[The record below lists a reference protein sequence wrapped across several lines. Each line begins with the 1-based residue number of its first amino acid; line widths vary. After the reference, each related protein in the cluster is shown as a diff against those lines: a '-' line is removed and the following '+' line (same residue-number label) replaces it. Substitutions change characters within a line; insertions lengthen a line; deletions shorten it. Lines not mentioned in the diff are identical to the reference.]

1 MLDVKNIK
9 NDFPIF
15 KSKEKNFIYLD
26 SASTS
31 QKPQSV
37 IDSVSSYYDSYSA
50 NIHRA
55 LYEIGEKAT
64 DKYESVREKV
74 RKFMNVPDSHSIIFS
89 SGTTESINLIAYAWG
104 TKNLNK
110 DDHILITEMEHH
122 SNLVPWQLLSSR
134 SNASLDYILLNN
146 DGTLEL
152 ESLEKKILSKTKII
166 SVSHQSNVFGTIN
179 PINKIID
186 EAKKVGAIT
195 VIDGA
200 QAVPHM
206 KVDIENL
213 GCDFYAFS
221 GHKMLGPT
229 GVGVL
234 IGRKTILEKM
244 DPFMGGGE
252 MINTVTMEKSTWNDV
267 PWKFEAGTPNIAQ
280 VIGLGAAIDYI
291 EKIGIENIHQHEQAL
306 LKYGLEILS
315 QNENIVLYGNPE
327 IRGAVI
333 PFNVKNVHP
342 HDLAKFLDTDGICIR
357 AGHHCTQPIM
367 NRLGINATARAS
379 FYIYNTKNDIEK
391 LAESI
396 KKTADIFK

>member
-104 TKNLNK
+104 TKNLNN

-122 SNLVPWQLLSSR
+122 SNLIPWQLLSSR

-186 EAKKVGAIT
+186 DAKNVGAIT

-200 QAVPHM
+200 QAAPHM

-252 MINTVTMEKSTWNDV
+252 MINTVTMEESTWNDV

-306 LKYGLEILS
+306 LKYGLDILS

-391 LAESI
+391 LGDSI

>member
-104 TKNLNK
+104 TKNLNN

-122 SNLVPWQLLSSR
+122 SNLIPWQLLSPR

-186 EAKKVGAIT
+186 GAKNVGAIT

>member
-74 RKFMNVPDSHSIIFS
+74 RQFMNVPDSHSIIFS

-104 TKNLNK
+104 TKNLNN

-122 SNLVPWQLLSSR
+122 SNLIPWQLLSSR

-306 LKYGLEILS
+306 LKYGLDILS

-391 LAESI
+391 LGDSI

>member
-104 TKNLNK
+104 TKNLNN

-122 SNLVPWQLLSSR
+122 SNLIPWQLLSSR

-306 LKYGLEILS
+306 LKYGLKILS

-379 FYIYNTKNDIEK
+379 FYIYNTKDDIEK
-391 LAESI
+391 LGDSI

>member
-74 RKFMNVPDSHSIIFS
+74 KQFMNVPDSHSIIFS

-104 TKNLNK
+104 TKNLNN

-122 SNLVPWQLLSSR
+122 SNLIPWQLLSSR

-291 EKIGIENIHQHEQAL
+291 EKIGIENIHQHEQGL

>member
-74 RKFMNVPDSHSIIFS
+74 RQFMNVPDSHSIIFS

-104 TKNLNK
+104 TKNLNN

-122 SNLVPWQLLSSR
+122 SNLIPWQLLSSR
-134 SNASLDYILLNN
+134 SKASLDYIMLNN

-367 NRLGINATARAS
+367 NRLEINATARAS

-391 LAESI
+391 LGDSI

>member
-1 MLDVKNIK
+1 MLDVKDIK

-74 RKFMNVPDSHSIIFS
+74 RQFMNVPDSHNIIFS

-104 TKNLNK
+104 TKNLSN

-134 SNASLDYILLNN
+134 SNTSLDYILLNN

-291 EKIGIENIHQHEQAL
+291 EKIGIENIHQHEQGL

-391 LAESI
+391 LGDSI

>member
-104 TKNLNK
+104 TKNLNN

-122 SNLVPWQLLSSR
+122 SNLIPWQLLSSR

-291 EKIGIENIHQHEQAL
+291 EKIDIENIHQHEQAL
-306 LKYGLEILS
+306 LKYGLDILS
-315 QNENIVLYGNPE
+315 QNKNIVLYGNPE

>member
-104 TKNLNK
+104 TKNLNN

-122 SNLVPWQLLSSR
+122 SNLIPWQLLSSR

-291 EKIGIENIHQHEQAL
+291 EKIDIENIHQHEQAL

>member
-74 RKFMNVPDSHSIIFS
+74 RQFMNVPDSHSIIFS

-122 SNLVPWQLLSSR
+122 SNLIPWQLLSSR

-291 EKIGIENIHQHEQAL
+291 EKIGIENIHQHEQGL

-391 LAESI
+391 LGDSI

>member
-74 RKFMNVPDSHSIIFS
+74 KQFMNVPDSHSIIFS
-89 SGTTESINLIAYAWG
+89 SGTTESINLFAYAWG

-122 SNLVPWQLLSSR
+122 SNLIPWQLLSSR

-244 DPFMGGGE
+244 DPFMAGGE
-252 MINTVTMEKSTWNDV
+252 MINTVTMEESTWNDV

-291 EKIGIENIHQHEQAL
+291 EKIDIENIHQHEQAL
-306 LKYGLEILS
+306 LKYGLDILS
-315 QNENIVLYGNPE
+315 QNKNIVLYCNPE

-391 LAESI
+391 LGDSI

>member
-9 NDFPIF
+9 NDFPTF

-122 SNLVPWQLLSSR
+122 SNLIPWQLLSSR

-306 LKYGLEILS
+306 LKYGLDILS

-391 LAESI
+391 LGDSI

>member
-1 MLDVKNIK
+1 MLDVKDIK

-104 TKNLNK
+104 TKNLNN

-134 SNASLDYILLNN
+134 SNTSLDYILLNN

-291 EKIGIENIHQHEQAL
+291 EKIGIENIHQHEQGL

-391 LAESI
+391 LGDSI

>member
-9 NDFPIF
+9 NDFPTF

-104 TKNLNK
+104 TKNLNN

-122 SNLVPWQLLSSR
+122 SNLIPWQLLSSR
-134 SNASLDYILLNN
+134 SKASLDYIMLNN

-186 EAKKVGAIT
+186 DAKNVGAIT

-200 QAVPHM
+200 QAAPHM

-291 EKIGIENIHQHEQAL
+291 EKIDIENIHQHEQAL
-306 LKYGLEILS
+306 LKYGLDILS
-315 QNENIVLYGNPE
+315 QNKNIVLYGNPE

-391 LAESI
+391 LGDSI

>member
-74 RKFMNVPDSHSIIFS
+74 RQFMNVPDSHSIIFS

-104 TKNLNK
+104 TKNLNN

-122 SNLVPWQLLSSR
+122 SNLIPWQLLSSR

-306 LKYGLEILS
+306 LKYGLKILS

-391 LAESI
+391 LGDSI

>member
-1 MLDVKNIK
+1 MLDVKDIK

-74 RKFMNVPDSHSIIFS
+74 RQFMNVPDSHSIIFS

-104 TKNLNK
+104 TKNLNN

-122 SNLVPWQLLSSR
+122 SNLIPWQLLSSR

-166 SVSHQSNVFGTIN
+166 RREESQ
-179 PINKIID
+179 KRII
-186 EAKKVGAIT
+186 VR
-195 VIDGA
+195 
-200 QAVPHM
+200 
-206 KVDIENL
+206 
-213 GCDFYAFS
+213 
-221 GHKMLGPT
+221 
-229 GVGVL
+229 
-234 IGRKTILEKM
+234 RKR
-244 DPFMGGGE
+244 
-252 MINTVTMEKSTWNDV
+252 S
-267 PWKFEAGTPNIAQ
+267 
-280 VIGLGAAIDYI
+280 
-291 EKIGIENIHQHEQAL
+291 
-306 LKYGLEILS
+306 
-315 QNENIVLYGNPE
+315 
-327 IRGAVI
+327 
-333 PFNVKNVHP
+333 
-342 HDLAKFLDTDGICIR
+342 
-357 AGHHCTQPIM
+357 
-367 NRLGINATARAS
+367 
-379 FYIYNTKNDIEK
+379 
-391 LAESI
+391 
-396 KKTADIFK
+396 

>member
-122 SNLVPWQLLSSR
+122 SNLIPWQLLSSR

-200 QAVPHM
+200 QAAPHM

-291 EKIGIENIHQHEQAL
+291 EKIGIENIHQHEQGL

-391 LAESI
+391 LGDSI

>member
-74 RKFMNVPDSHSIIFS
+74 KQFMNVPDSHSIIFS

-104 TKNLNK
+104 TKNLNN

-122 SNLVPWQLLSSR
+122 SNLIPWQLLSSR

-186 EAKKVGAIT
+186 GAKNVGAIT

>member
-74 RKFMNVPDSHSIIFS
+74 RQFMNVPDSHNIIFS

-104 TKNLNK
+104 TKNLNN

-122 SNLVPWQLLSSR
+122 SNLIPWQLLSSR
-134 SNASLDYILLNN
+134 SKASLDYILLNN

-291 EKIGIENIHQHEQAL
+291 EKIGIENIHQHEQGL

-367 NRLGINATARAS
+367 NRLEINATARAS

-391 LAESI
+391 LGDSI

>member
-74 RKFMNVPDSHSIIFS
+74 KQFMNVPDSHSIIFS

-122 SNLVPWQLLSSR
+122 SNLIPWQLLSSR

-306 LKYGLEILS
+306 LKYGLDILS

-391 LAESI
+391 LGDSI

>member
-122 SNLVPWQLLSSR
+122 SNLIPWQLLSSR
-134 SNASLDYILLNN
+134 SKASLDYIMLNN

-186 EAKKVGAIT
+186 DAKNVGAIT

-200 QAVPHM
+200 QAAPHM

-306 LKYGLEILS
+306 LKYGLDILS
-315 QNENIVLYGNPE
+315 QNKNIVLYGNPE

-391 LAESI
+391 LGDSI

>member
-1 MLDVKNIK
+1 MLDVNNIR
-9 NDFPIF
+9 NDFPAF
-15 KSKEKNFIYLD
+15 RSKEKNFIYLD

-37 IDSVSSYYDSYSA
+37 IDTVSSYYSSYAA

-64 DKYESVREKV
+64 DKYENVRYKV
-74 RKFMNVPDSHSIIFS
+74 KQFMNVPDSHSIIFS
-89 SGTTESINLIAYAWG
+89 RSTTESINLIAYAWG
-104 TKNLNK
+104 TKNLSQ

-122 SNLVPWQLLSSR
+122 SNIVPWQLLASR
-134 SNASLDYILLNN
+134 SNAPLDYISLKN
-146 DGTLEL
+146 DGMLEL
-152 ESLEKKILSKTKII
+152 ESFKKKISSKTKIL
-166 SVSHQSNVFGTIN
+166 SVSHQSNVFGTVN
-179 PINKIID
+179 PINEIID
-186 EAKKVGAIT
+186 GAKKVDAIT

-206 KVDIENL
+206 KVDIEDL

-234 IGRKTILEKM
+234 IGRKNILEEM

-252 MINTVTMEKSTWNDV
+252 MINTVNMDKSTWNDV

-291 EKIGIENIHQHEQAL
+291 EEIGIENIHQYEQEL
-306 LKYGLEILS
+306 LQYGLDILS
-315 QNENIVLYGNPE
+315 QDENITLYGNPTT
-327 IRGAVI
+327 RGAVI
-333 PFNVKNVHP
+333 PFNVKNIHP

-357 AGHHCTQPIM
+357 AGHHCAQPIM
-367 NRLGINATARAS
+367 NKLEITATARAS
-379 FYIYNTKNDIEK
+379 FYIYNTRNDIEK
-391 LAESI
+391 LVEGI
-396 KKTADIFK
+396 KKTADIFN

>member
-1 MLDVKNIK
+1 MLDVNNIR
-9 NDFPIF
+9 NDFPAF
-15 KSKEKNFIYLD
+15 RSKEKNFIYLD

-37 IDSVSSYYDSYSA
+37 IDTVSSYYSSYAA

-64 DKYESVREKV
+64 DKYENVRDKV
-74 RKFMNVPDSHSIIFS
+74 KQFMNVPDSHSIIFS
-89 SGTTESINLIAYAWG
+89 RSTTESINLIAYAWG
-104 TKNLNK
+104 TKNLSQ

-122 SNLVPWQLLSSR
+122 SNIVPWQLLASR
-134 SNASLDYILLNN
+134 SNAPLDYISLKN
-146 DGTLEL
+146 DGMLEL
-152 ESLEKKILSKTKII
+152 ESFKKKISSKTKIL
-166 SVSHQSNVFGTIN
+166 SVSHQSNVFGTVN
-179 PINKIID
+179 PINEIID
-186 EAKKVGAIT
+186 GAKKVDAIT

-206 KVDIENL
+206 KVDIEDL

-234 IGRKTILEKM
+234 IGRKNILEEM

-252 MINTVTMEKSTWNDV
+252 MINTVNMDKSTWNDV

-291 EKIGIENIHQHEQAL
+291 EEIGIENIHQYEQEL
-306 LKYGLEILS
+306 LKYGLDILS
-315 QNENIVLYGNPE
+315 QDENITLYGNPTT
-327 IRGAVI
+327 RGAVI
-333 PFNVKNVHP
+333 PFNVKNIHP

-357 AGHHCTQPIM
+357 AGHHCGQPIM
-367 NRLGINATARAS
+367 NKLKITATARAS
-379 FYIYNTKNDIEK
+379 FYIYNTRNDIEK
-391 LAESI
+391 LVEGI
-396 KKTADIFK
+396 KKTADIFN

>member
-74 RKFMNVPDSHSIIFS
+74 RQFMNVPDSHSIIFS

-104 TKNLNK
+104 TKNLNN

-122 SNLVPWQLLSSR
+122 SNLIPWQLLSSR

-306 LKYGLEILS
+306 LKYGLDILS

>member
-74 RKFMNVPDSHSIIFS
+74 RQFMNVPDSHNIIFS

-104 TKNLNK
+104 TKNLNN

-122 SNLVPWQLLSSR
+122 SNLIPWQLLSSR

-186 EAKKVGAIT
+186 DAKNVGAIT

-200 QAVPHM
+200 QAAPHM

-291 EKIGIENIHQHEQAL
+291 EKIGIENIHQHEQGL

-391 LAESI
+391 LGDSI

>member
-104 TKNLNK
+104 TKNLNN

-122 SNLVPWQLLSSR
+122 SNLIPWQLLSSR

>member
-104 TKNLNK
+104 TKNLNN

-122 SNLVPWQLLSSR
+122 SNLIPWQLLSSR

-306 LKYGLEILS
+306 LKYGLKILS

>member
-1 MLDVKNIK
+1 MLDVKDIK

-74 RKFMNVPDSHSIIFS
+74 RQFMNVPDSHSIIFS

-122 SNLVPWQLLSSR
+122 SNLIPWQLLSSR

-252 MINTVTMEKSTWNDV
+252 MINTVTLEESTWNDV

-306 LKYGLEILS
+306 LKYGLDILS

-391 LAESI
+391 LGDSI

>member
-74 RKFMNVPDSHSIIFS
+74 RQFMNVPDSHNIIFS
-89 SGTTESINLIAYAWG
+89 SGTTESINLIDYAWG
-104 TKNLNK
+104 TKNLNN

-122 SNLVPWQLLSSR
+122 SNLIPWQLLSSR

-186 EAKKVGAIT
+186 DAKNVGAIT

-200 QAVPHM
+200 QAAPHM

-291 EKIGIENIHQHEQAL
+291 EKIDIENIHQHEQGL

-391 LAESI
+391 LGDSI

>member
-1 MLDVKNIK
+1 MLDVNNIR
-9 NDFPIF
+9 NDFPAF
-15 KSKEKNFIYLD
+15 RSKEKNFIYLD

-37 IDSVSSYYDSYSA
+37 IDSVSSYYSSYAA

-64 DKYESVREKV
+64 DKYENVRDKV
-74 RKFMNVPDSHSIIFS
+74 KQFMNVPDSHSVIFS
-89 SGTTESINLIAYAWG
+89 RSTTESINLIAYAWG
-104 TKNLNK
+104 TKNLSQ

-122 SNLVPWQLLSSR
+122 SNIVPWQLLASR
-134 SNASLDYILLNN
+134 SNAALDYISLKN
-146 DGTLEL
+146 DGMLEL
-152 ESLEKKILSKTKII
+152 ESFKKKISSKTKILSI
-166 SVSHQSNVFGTIN
+166 SHQSNVFGTVN
-179 PINKIID
+179 PINEIID
-186 EAKKVGAIT
+186 EAKKVDAIT

-206 KVDIENL
+206 KVNIEDL

-234 IGRKTILEKM
+234 IGRKNILEEM

-252 MINTVTMEKSTWNDV
+252 MINTVNMDKSTWNDV

-291 EKIGIENIHQHEQAL
+291 EKIGIENIHQYEQEL
-306 LKYGLEILS
+306 LQYGLDILS
-315 QNENIVLYGNPE
+315 QDENITLYGNPTT
-327 IRGAVI
+327 RGAVI
-333 PFNVKNVHP
+333 PFNVKNIHP

-357 AGHHCTQPIM
+357 AGHHCAQPIM
-367 NRLGINATARAS
+367 NKLKITATARAS
-379 FYIYNTKNDIEK
+379 FYIYNTRNDIEK
-391 LAESI
+391 LVEGI
-396 KKTADIFK
+396 KKTADIFN

>member
-1 MLDVKNIK
+1 MLDVNNIR
-9 NDFPIF
+9 NDFPAF
-15 KSKEKNFIYLD
+15 RSKEKNFIYLD

-37 IDSVSSYYDSYSA
+37 IDTVSSYYSSYAA

-64 DKYESVREKV
+64 DKYENVRDKV
-74 RKFMNVPDSHSIIFS
+74 KQFMNVPDSHSIIFS
-89 SGTTESINLIAYAWG
+89 RSTTESINLIAYAWG
-104 TKNLNK
+104 TKNLSQ

-122 SNLVPWQLLSSR
+122 SNIVPWQLLASR
-134 SNASLDYILLNN
+134 SNAPLDYISLKN
-146 DGTLEL
+146 DGMLEL
-152 ESLEKKILSKTKII
+152 ESFKKKISSKTKIL
-166 SVSHQSNVFGTIN
+166 SVSHQSNVFGTVN
-179 PINKIID
+179 PINEIID
-186 EAKKVGAIT
+186 EAKKVDAIT

-206 KVDIENL
+206 KVDIEDL

-234 IGRKTILEKM
+234 IGRKNILEEM

-252 MINTVTMEKSTWNDV
+252 MINTVNMDKSTWNDV

-291 EKIGIENIHQHEQAL
+291 EEIGIENIHQYEQEL
-306 LKYGLEILS
+306 LQYGLDILS
-315 QNENIVLYGNPE
+315 QDENITLYGNPTT
-327 IRGAVI
+327 RGAVI
-333 PFNVKNVHP
+333 PFNVKNIHP

-357 AGHHCTQPIM
+357 AGHHCAQPIM
-367 NRLGINATARAS
+367 NKLKITATARAS
-379 FYIYNTKNDIEK
+379 FYIYNTRNDIEK
-391 LAESI
+391 LVEGI
-396 KKTADIFK
+396 KKTADIFN

>member
-1 MLDVKNIK
+1 MLDVKKIK
-9 NDFPIF
+9 NDFPTF

-74 RKFMNVPDSHSIIFS
+74 KQFMNVPDSHSIIFS

-122 SNLVPWQLLSSR
+122 SNLIPWQLLSSR

-186 EAKKVGAIT
+186 DAKNVGAIT

-200 QAVPHM
+200 QAAPHM

-391 LAESI
+391 LGDSI

>member
-74 RKFMNVPDSHSIIFS
+74 RQFMNVPDSHNIIFS

-104 TKNLNK
+104 TKNLNN

-122 SNLVPWQLLSSR
+122 SNLIPWQLLSSR

-291 EKIGIENIHQHEQAL
+291 EKIGIENIHQHEKAL

>member
-9 NDFPIF
+9 NNFPIF

-104 TKNLNK
+104 TKNLNN

-122 SNLVPWQLLSSR
+122 SNLIPWQLLSSR

-291 EKIGIENIHQHEQAL
+291 EKIGIENIHQHEQGL

>member
-1 MLDVKNIK
+1 MLDVNNIR
-9 NDFPIF
+9 NDFPAF
-15 KSKEKNFIYLD
+15 RSKEKNFIYLD

-37 IDSVSSYYDSYSA
+37 IDSVSSYYSSYAA

-64 DKYESVREKV
+64 DKYENVRDKV
-74 RKFMNVPDSHSIIFS
+74 KQFMNVPDSHSVIFS
-89 SGTTESINLIAYAWG
+89 RSTTESINLIAYAWG
-104 TKNLNK
+104 AKNLSQ

-122 SNLVPWQLLSSR
+122 SNIVPWQLLASR
-134 SNASLDYILLNN
+134 SNAALDYISLKN
-146 DGTLEL
+146 DGMLEL
-152 ESLEKKILSKTKII
+152 ESFKKKISSKTKILSI
-166 SVSHQSNVFGTIN
+166 SHQSNVFGTVN
-179 PINKIID
+179 PINEIID
-186 EAKKVGAIT
+186 GAKKVDAIT

-206 KVDIENL
+206 KVDIEDL

-234 IGRKTILEKM
+234 IGRKNILEEM

-252 MINTVTMEKSTWNDV
+252 MINTVNMDKSTWNDV

-291 EKIGIENIHQHEQAL
+291 EEIGIENIHQYEQEL
-306 LKYGLEILS
+306 LQYGLDILS
-315 QNENIVLYGNPE
+315 QDENITLYGNPTT
-327 IRGAVI
+327 RGAVI
-333 PFNVKNVHP
+333 PFNVKNIHP

-357 AGHHCTQPIM
+357 AGHHCAQPIM
-367 NRLGINATARAS
+367 NKLEITATARAS
-379 FYIYNTKNDIEK
+379 FYIYNTRNDIEK
-391 LAESI
+391 LAEGI
-396 KKTADIFK
+396 KKTADIFN

>member
-9 NDFPIF
+9 NDFPTF

-74 RKFMNVPDSHSIIFS
+74 RQFMNVPDSHSIIFS
-89 SGTTESINLIAYAWG
+89 SGTTESLNLIAYAWG

-122 SNLVPWQLLSSR
+122 SNLIPWQLLSSR
-134 SNASLDYILLNN
+134 SNSSLDYILLNN

-306 LKYGLEILS
+306 LKHGLDIFS
-315 QNENIVLYGNPE
+315 QDENIVLYGNPE